1 MKVVIN
7 RCYGGFS
14 LSDEAKELYLKKKD
28 LKFSKEKSQYFSLVG
43 YEYNVEGNEHWYER
57 DIERNDPVLVEVVE
71 QLGDKANG
79 SCAELDVIEIP
90 DDVDYVVEEY
100 DGKEWIAEV
109 HRTWR

>member
-14 LSDEAKELYLKKKD
+14 LSKEAWDSYAKSKGMETGQWSPWGYYEKLSTYD
-28 LKFSKEKSQYFSLVG
+28 LDR
-43 YEYNVEGNEHWYER
+43 H
-57 DIERNDPVLVEVVE
+57 DPVLVDIVE
-71 QLGDKANG
+71 QLGEKANG
-79 SCAELDVIEIP
+79 RCASLDVVEIP

-100 DGKEWIAEV
+100 DGKEWIAEK